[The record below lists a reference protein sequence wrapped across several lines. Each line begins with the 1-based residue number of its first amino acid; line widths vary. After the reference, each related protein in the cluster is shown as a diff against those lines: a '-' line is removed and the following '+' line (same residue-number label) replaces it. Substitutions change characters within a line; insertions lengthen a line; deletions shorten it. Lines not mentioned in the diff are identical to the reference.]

1 MQTIEIIGY
10 LFMFLALIFIIA
22 CSLADSFWIKTNKK
36 ELEKTKKGRI
46 MMDTEL
52 GELIRVL
59 IFAITIMMIIYILGD
74 YHSRIKEYLR
84 NRKQKKNELE
94 KTGKD
99 E

>member
-1 MQTIEIIGY
+1 
-10 LFMFLALIFIIA
+10 
-22 CSLADSFWIKTNKK
+22 
-36 ELEKTKKGRI
+36 